1 MYFRMNIEDIL
12 GPSVRRSQ
20 RARRNTDK
28 SKAIQSEKHLKL
40 VKKNTRRWGKLLPG
54 VSRRR
59 RMRLNKMAGLKR
71 NKMSGLKRNSNR
83 TGRSMSRRKHARE
96 GLMSSR
102 RMRSHP
108 RSKSRSK
115 SLSRVNEETGLENL
129 MGKMGMKGGARRSR
143 KRCY

>member
-1 MYFRMNIEDIL
+1 MDVEEIR
-12 GPSVRRSQ
+12 GSSVRRSQ
-20 RARRNTDK
+20 RVRRNTEK
-28 SKAIQSEKHLKL
+28 SKAIQSEKHQKL
-40 VKKNTRRWGKLLPG
+40 VKKNAMRWRKLLSG

-59 RMRLNKMAGLKR
+59 RMRTNRMAGLKY

-83 TGRSMSRRKHARE
+83 TGRSISRRKHVRNRV
-96 GLMSSR
+96 MSSR

-129 MGKMGMKGGARRSR
+129 MGKMGMKGGSRRTR